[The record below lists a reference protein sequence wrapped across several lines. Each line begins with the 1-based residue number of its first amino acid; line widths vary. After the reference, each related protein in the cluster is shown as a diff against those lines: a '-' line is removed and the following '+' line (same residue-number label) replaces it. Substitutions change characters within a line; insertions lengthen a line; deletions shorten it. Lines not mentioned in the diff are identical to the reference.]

1 MPRDDDEGDPVAKA
15 ARMVAERCRHDDR
28 SLEALAPCAVAG
40 QSGDPAHE
48 ALIAQVV
55 ARAHALVA
63 GGRLIDAIDEA
74 SIESFPASDPPAWN
88 GHGSPGD
95 R

>member
-1 MPRDDDEGDPVAKA
+1 MPHDDDADDPVAKA

-28 SLEALAPCAVAG
+28 SLDALARGAVTG

-48 ALIAQVV
+48 ARIAEIV
-55 ARAHALVA
+55 ARAHALIA
-63 GGRLIDAIDEA
+63 SGRLIDAIDEA